1 MAELDIAPIAGLLGA
16 EVRGLDVDHIDE
28 GIAAQLQKALGDH
41 LVLVLPGLAPSLA
54 GLRDVGALFGELDT
68 HPYLTPVD
76 PEIPEVISLDSLYT
90 VKADLWHTD
99 ATFLPQPPAVALL
112 HMLDCPPAGGDTMFI
127 NSHAVFD
134 SLSPALQDFL
144 ATLTC
149 IHDDGGQGD
158 RKAEHPVVRAHPQ
171 TGRPS
176 LFVHKQFSRRIPQ
189 LSRPESQML
198 LDFLFRWQEQIQ
210 FSCRWRWSPG
220 DVVLWDERNTLHAM
234 VNDTDGRRQLMR
246 ATVLGAEPVA
256 YRPDRIGDGF
266 GLPKTASSGFY
277 GIGSYEF

>member
-1 MAELDIAPIAGLLGA
+1 MAELDIRPIAGLLGA
-16 EVRGLDVDHIDE
+16 EVRGLDVGAIDE
-28 GIAAQLQKALGDH
+28 GAASQLHKALIDH
-41 LVLVLPGLAPSLA
+41 LVLVLPGLSPSLA
-54 GLRDVGALFGELDT
+54 ELRDIGALFGELDT
-68 HPYLTPVD
+68 HPYLTPVAED
-76 PEIPEVISLDSLYT
+76 VPEVISLDSLYT

-99 ATFLPQPPAVALL
+99 ATFKTEPPAIALL
-112 HMLDCPPAGGDTMFI
+112 HMLDCPAYGGDTMFI
-127 NSHAVFD
+127 NSHAVYD

-144 ATLTC
+144 QTLTC

-158 RKAEHPVVRAHPQ
+158 RKAEHPVVRAHPV

-198 LDFLFRWQEQIQ
+198 LSYLFAWQEQVQ

-234 VNDTDGRRQLMR
+234 VNDTEGRRELQR
-246 ATVLGAEPVA
+246 ATVLGGAPA
-256 YRPDRIGDGF
+256 AFAPGRLADNF

>member
-1 MAELDIAPIAGLLGA
+1 MDDLYTVPLAGLLGA
-16 EVRGLDVDHIDE
+16 EVRGLERGCVDDRV
-28 GIAAQLQKALGDH
+28 AARLRKALTDH
-41 LVLVLPGLAPSLA
+41 LVLVLPGWAPSVA
-54 GLRDVGALFGELDT
+54 GLRDLGALFGELDT
-68 HPYLTPVD
+68 HPYLTPAD

-99 ATFLPQPPAVALL
+99 ATFLARPPAVALL

-127 NSHAVFD
+127 NSEAVYD
-134 SLSPALQDFL
+134 SLSPALQNFL
-144 ATLTC
+144 GTLTC

-158 RKAEHPVVRAHPQ
+158 RSAEHPVVRAHPD

-189 LSRPESQML
+189 LARPESQML
-198 LDFLFRWQEQIQ
+198 LGHLFRWQEQIR

-234 VNDTDGRRQLMR
+234 VDDTEGRRELMR
-246 ATVLGAEPVA
+246 ATVLGDEPTA
-256 YRPDRIGDGF
+256 FAPDRIADRF
-266 GLPKTASSGFY
+266 ALPKTASSGFY
-277 GIGSYEF
+277 GVGGYEF

>member
-1 MAELDIAPIAGLLGA
+1 MGELRIEPLAGLLGA
-16 EVRGLDVDHIDE
+16 EVRGLELGRIDD
-28 GIAAQLQKALGDH
+28 GVAAQLQKALTDH
-41 LVLVLPGLAPSLA
+41 LVLVLPGLSPSVA
-54 GLRDVGALFGELDT
+54 GLRDLGALFGELDT

-99 ATFLPQPPAVALL
+99 ATFLPRPPAVALL
-112 HMLDCPPAGGDTMFI
+112 HMLDCPAVGGDTMFI
-127 NSHAVFD
+127 NSHAVYD
-134 SLSPALQDFL
+134 SLSPAMQAFL
-144 ATLTC
+144 GTLSC
-149 IHDDGGQGD
+149 VHDDGGQGD
-158 RKAEHPVVRAHPQ
+158 RRAEHPVVRAHPE

-198 LDFLFRWQEQIQ
+198 LGHLFRWQEQIR

-234 VNDTDGRRQLMR
+234 VDDTDGRRELMR
-246 ATVLGAEPVA
+246 ATVLGDEPVA
-256 YRPDRIGDGF
+256 FAPDRLAERF